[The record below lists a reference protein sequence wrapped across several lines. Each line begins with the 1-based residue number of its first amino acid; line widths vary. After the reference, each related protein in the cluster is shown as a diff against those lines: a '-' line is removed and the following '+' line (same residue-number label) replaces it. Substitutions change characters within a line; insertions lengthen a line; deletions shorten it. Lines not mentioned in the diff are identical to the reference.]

1 MKKTL
6 LALALAVAAGGAQAI
21 GANPITLDALIN
33 GGSISAG
40 DKLFSNWSQ
49 TFFGASNPQGAI
61 DPTQILVT
69 PLSDGGDNPG
79 PGINIDFS
87 NQMTVTGDGVY
98 AYRDFTIEF
107 NVSTIGDKQIK
118 DNSLDFGDLPSVLTW
133 TVDGLNDL
141 GHRGRGVGL
150 RPPGQPAGPQVHRI
164 QRIGRR
170 ADSQLARLGGVRAAG
185 RDPGQ
190 EELPCLVRRR
200 HGHGHLGRDRAAL
213 LAAGHPRAGI
223 ARPAEPG
230 SVRPGCRSP
239 AQKLILPL
247 SPVRRARLGRA
258 ARASGLSGPCLALI
272 PTPRR
277 SQHLPL
283 GRLKS
288 KRVSENLT
296 LESRAAR

>member
-33 GGSISAG
+33 GGSITAG

-141 GHRGRGVGL
+141 GIAVEEWVYDLQGNQLAHKFIEFSVLDDVQTRNWPDSAAFAPQDEIRVKKNFLVWSVDDTDTATLGGIKQRFSQQDIPEPASLALLSLGLVGL
-150 RPPGQPAGPQVHRI
+150 
-164 QRIGRR
+164 
-170 ADSQLARLGGVRAAG
+170 GVA
-185 RDPGQ
+185 
-190 EELPCLVRRR
+190 RRR
-200 HGHGHLGRDRAAL
+200 
-213 LAAGHPRAGI
+213 
-223 ARPAEPG
+223 
-230 SVRPGCRSP
+230 RS
-239 AQKLILPL
+239 
-247 SPVRRARLGRA
+247 
-258 ARASGLSGPCLALI
+258 
-272 PTPRR
+272 
-277 SQHLPL
+277 
-283 GRLKS
+283 
-288 KRVSENLT
+288 
-296 LESRAAR
+296 